1 MTACADWREQLE
13 DHALGRPAS
22 AELAVHLA
30 ACPVCAAALGEWRQR
45 AEQLDAGVRQL
56 VASEPTAGLAARVL
70 ATVSAQPA
78 HGASELRWKPAVA
91 ALAVAAGL
99 SASLYAIR
107 VVLETR
113 EQAQV
118 MSFAAAVSQ
127 WRSPTESL
135 LQSPAASLLKSAPQL
150 GESFFELKP
159 TLGESEG
166 QKGAKNES

>member
-1 MTACADWREQLE
+1 MTACVDWRDQLE

-30 ACPVCAAALGEWRQR
+30 ACPVCAAALGQWRQR

-56 VASEPTAGLAARVL
+56 VASEPTAGLPARLL
-70 ATVSAQPA
+70 AMVSAQPA
-78 HGASELRWKPAVA
+78 HGAWAFAWKPAIA
-91 ALAVAAGL
+91 ALAVGVAL
-99 SASLYAIR
+99 TVSIY
-107 VVLETR
+107 VVRGALESR
-113 EQAQV
+113 EQARV
-118 MSFAAAVSQ
+118 LSSAVVLSQ

-135 LQSPAASLLKSAPQL
+135 LQSPAASLLKSGPQL